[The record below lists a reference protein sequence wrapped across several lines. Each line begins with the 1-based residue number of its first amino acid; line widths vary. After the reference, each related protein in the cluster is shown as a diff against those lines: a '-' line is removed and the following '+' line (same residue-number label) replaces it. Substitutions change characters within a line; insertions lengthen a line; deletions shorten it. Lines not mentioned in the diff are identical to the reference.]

1 MLRSKQ
7 FHQGSG
13 FDLHV
18 RTTIDTY
25 YSYVDSAAV
34 RIGDHI
40 LEISSADKI
49 YLDGQEHEMNDS
61 NILEIP
67 NTNGDGYTYT
77 YSNLETKPER
87 NVFRLF
93 LGVRTLSLS
102 IRNATAWRT

>member
-1 MLRSKQ
+1 MLSSKK

-34 RIGDHI
+34 RVGGHI
-40 LEISSADKI
+40 LEISSANKV

-61 NILEIP
+61 NVLEIP
-67 NTNGDGYTYT
+67 NTNGDGYSYT
-77 YSNLETKPER
+77 YSNLETKPEKSI
-87 NVFRLF
+87 FRLF
-93 LGVRTLSLS
+93 LGVRISTIK
-102 IRNATAWRT
+102 IRNAAAWRS